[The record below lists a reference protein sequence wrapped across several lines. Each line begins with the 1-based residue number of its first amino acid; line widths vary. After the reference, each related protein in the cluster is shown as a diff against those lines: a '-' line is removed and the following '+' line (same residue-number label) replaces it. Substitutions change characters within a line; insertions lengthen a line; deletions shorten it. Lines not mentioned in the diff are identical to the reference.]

1 MFFRKLNL
9 GLLFIIVML
18 VLTSCAQGDHE
29 IRAAAV
35 PNEET
40 SKQIERFSQ
49 LADDVYN
56 KTLKGEFQEA
66 RQQIIQLG
74 ELLPKMRLE
83 GVTSLQGVRAL
94 ADTLLQAYKVFN
106 AAGLDLEQANLASAR
121 VRLMADALSHP
132 NTPMWLQFNKLFQE
146 DLERMEK
153 AIKQKQIKD
162 VQKTFAD
169 LNTHY
174 TTIQPALQ
182 VSIQEEELSKMDSA
196 LQYLKNTLLAAPI
209 KFSNLIHALKTLR
222 EQFDNLFQLHS
233 ETTAYLPFM
242 DSNASMLTWIFSF
255 GAIII
260 LVLTF
265 VAWRMRIARNGII
278 TVRR

>member
-1 MFFRKLNL
+1 MFFRKLML
-9 GLLFIIVML
+9 MSIIVML
-18 VLTSCAQGDHE
+18 VLTSCAQSKLE

-49 LADDVYN
+49 LADDVYT

-74 ELLPKMRLE
+74 ELLPKMRLD

-94 ADTLLQAYKVFN
+94 ADTLLQANRVFN
-106 AAGLDLEQANLASAR
+106 AARLDPEQANLASAR
-121 VRLMADALSHP
+121 IRLMADALSHP

-146 DLERMEK
+146 DLLRMEN
-153 AIKQKQIKD
+153 AIKQKLNNDI
-162 VQKTFAD
+162 QKAFAD
-169 LNTHY
+169 IKTHY
-174 TTIQPALQ
+174 VTIQPALQ
-182 VSIQEEELSKMDSA
+182 VSIQEEELSKMESA
-196 LQYLKNTLLAAPI
+196 FQYLKNELLAAPI
-209 KFSNLIHALKTLR
+209 KYSNIIHALKTLR
-222 EQFDNLFQLHS
+222 EQFDHLFQLNS
-233 ETTAYLPFM
+233 ETTAYFPFM
-242 DSNASMLTWIFSF
+242 DSNASLLTWIFSI

-278 TVRR
+278 TIRR

>member
-9 GLLFIIVML
+9 GLVFIIVML
-18 VLTSCAQGDHE
+18 IMTSCAQSEHE
-29 IRAAAV
+29 IRTAAV
-35 PNEET
+35 PNVET

-49 LADDVYN
+49 LADEVYT

-74 ELLPKMRLE
+74 ELLPKMRLD
-83 GVTSLQGVRAL
+83 GVTSLQGVSAL
-94 ADTLLQAYKVFN
+94 ADTLLQAYRVFN
-106 AAGLDLEQANLASAR
+106 AARLDPEQANFASTR
-121 VRLMADALSHP
+121 IRLMADALSHP
-132 NTPMWLQFNKLFQE
+132 NTPMWFQFNKLFQE
-146 DLERMEK
+146 DLEQMEK
-153 AIKQKQIKD
+153 ATKQQQIKD
-162 VQKTFAD
+162 IQKTFAD

-196 LQYLKNTLLAAPI
+196 LQYLKNTLLAEPI
-209 KFSNLIHALKTLR
+209 KYSNIIHALKTLR
-222 EQFDNLFQLHS
+222 EQFDNLFQLNS

-242 DSNASMLTWIFSF
+242 DSNASLFTWIFSI

-265 VAWRMRIARNGII
+265 VAWRMRIARDGII
-278 TVRR
+278 TIRR